1 MIKVITNSD
10 LKYGEKELKIDMCQ
24 ALKEMKEE
32 SQKEGE
38 SIGALKTAQ
47 ENARNFYRLG
57 VKLEI
62 IAEGVGYDLGTVK
75 TWLGLSAE

>member
-1 MIKVITNSD
+1 
-10 LKYGEKELKIDMCQ
+10 MCQ

-32 SQKEGE
+32 SEQ
-38 SIGALKTAQ
+38 IGALKTAQ

-62 IAEGVGYDLGTVK
+62 IAEGVGYDIKTVK
-75 TWLGLSAE
+75 QWLELPS